1 MMALPKSNGPGALT
15 RKTFGYTAPSH
26 EQLIEEMEYIAEEMG
41 GNISEL
47 FTSNS
52 VGRTSR
58 KIVIEYDIKE
68 KNDSK

>member
-1 MMALPKSNGPGALT
+1 MVKQADVYTLNGLYQQRNMMNQNLRNELKS
-15 RKTFGYTAPSH
+15 
-26 EQLIEEMEYIAEEMG
+26 IAEKLD

-52 VGRTSR
+52 IGRTSR